1 VGVGVGRSR
10 GRVWGRVVKR
20 ERVGV
25 MMMMKRK
32 KKRRRRRKKKKKK
45 RKRMKGMRKD

>member
-10 GRVWGRVVKR
+10 GRVWGRVVER

-32 KKRRRRRKKKKKK
+32 KKKKRRKKKKK

>member
-10 GRVWGRVVKR
+10 GRVWGRVVER

-25 MMMMKRK
+25 MMMMM

>member
-1 VGVGVGRSR
+1 VGAGVGRSR
-10 GRVWGRVVKR
+10 GRVWGRVVER

-32 KKRRRRRKKKKKK
+32 KKRRRRRKKKKK